1 MEEPKK
7 GTKSPH
13 IVHVLLY
20 SFLTAGLAVSVY
32 LNVVGSKTATP
43 IPAKCENFDALP
55 DSEKSLYVQSTQY
68 NELQKAHELLQGELS
83 ASQSALAESTQ
94 VVTDNGSPELM
105 QEDVS
110 RDRSVEKVK
119 DFAQCYEM
127 DNASYKISSKCR
139 KNIIAYVEKHKDAKY
154 FEIIGIVDNLEFNL
168 FNNLQ
173 NNKSLYKRLGVD
185 QRVIDKMKKLTRRG
199 LSKERASEASWV
211 IKSYTKRKAATY
223 NANYELVSKKGQRGV
238 IVRAYK

>member
-7 GTKSPH
+7 GTKSPD
-13 IVHVLLY
+13 IVHVLFY
-20 SFLTAGLAVSVY
+20 SLLTAALGVSVY
-32 LNVVGSKTATP
+32 LNVVSSKTVTP
-43 IPAKCENFDALP
+43 TPVKCENFDALP
-55 DSEKSLYVQSTQY
+55 NAVKSLYVQNSQY
-68 NELQKAHELLQGELS
+68 NELQKAHEQLQGELS
-83 ASQSALAESTQ
+83 ASQSTLAENSQ
-94 VVTDNGSPELM
+94 LVPDSHSAELM
-105 QEDVS
+105 EEDTRVDS
-110 RDRSVEKVK
+110 AVKKVK

-139 KNIIAYVEKHKDAKY
+139 KGIIAYVEKHKDAKY